1 MKIMFRGSNIILGS
15 TLGLLLGLLCSCS
28 KPHYVEIG
36 DSLPV
41 WKEGYLDIHSIN
53 SGRGECTF
61 YVLPDGTTMLVDAGE
76 FHTSGAKNPMVE
88 QKPDT
93 LTRPYKVY
101 AAYIQN
107 ILPCSADRSSSCR
120 SDQTSSCRSDQTSS
134 CHFDRASSCHF
145 DRAKRVEKS
154 IDYAL
159 ATHYHMDHIGRME
172 KDYAVSDSGYVL
184 TGMMALYD
192 EIPYRTLID
201 RSWPEYTDNAEQKN
215 WERFVRSMSARD
227 GMKVEKFVLGSDTQ
241 FRLVNHPEKYPDF
254 RILNCHVNGQVWN
267 NGAVED
273 YWTDKPVS
281 ENGASAGFLL
291 SYGRFDWFTGGD
303 AGGNSRV
310 AKPTALAI
318 GRQIEAMKGH
328 HHMSWHTMSR
338 TMLRTYNPQVVVNQS
353 FYSHQPWPE
362 TMEVTLH
369 EGMPEGECRDVFL
382 TNLHDSTYVDAAGTL
397 AKVKAYRG
405 HIVIRVLPAGGS
417 FYVYMLDDNDLQQ
430 RVKSIHGPYKCN

>member
-1 MKIMFRGSNIILGS
+1 MFRRSNIILGS

-76 FHTSGAKNPMVE
+76 FHTSGAKYPMVE

-101 AAYIQN
+101 SEYIKKA
-107 ILPCSADRSSSCR
+107 LPEAGG
-120 SDQTSSCRSDQTSS
+120 
-134 CHFDRASSCHF
+134 
-145 DRAKRVEKS
+145 

-172 KDYAVSDSGYVL
+172 KDYEISDSGYVL

-201 RSWPEYTDNAEQKN
+201 RSWPEYEDKKEQKN

-227 GMKVEKFVLGSDTQ
+227 GMKVEKFELGSDTQ

-254 RILNCHVNGQVWN
+254 RILNCHVNGLVWN

-303 AGGNSRV
+303 AGGNGRV

-382 TNLHDSTYVDAAGTL
+382 TNLHDSTDVDAAGTL

-417 FYVYMLDDNDLQQ
+417 FYVYMLDDKDLEQ

>member
-1 MKIMFRGSNIILGS
+1 MKIMFRRSNIILGS

-76 FHTSGAKNPMVE
+76 FHTSGAKYPMVE

-101 AAYIQN
+101 SEYIKKA
-107 ILPCSADRSSSCR
+107 LPEAGG
-120 SDQTSSCRSDQTSS
+120 
-134 CHFDRASSCHF
+134 
-145 DRAKRVEKS
+145 

-172 KDYAVSDSGYVL
+172 KDYEISDSGYVL

-201 RSWPEYTDNAEQKN
+201 RSWPEYEDKKEQKN

-227 GMKVEKFVLGSDTQ
+227 GMKVEKFELGSDTQ

-254 RILNCHVNGQVWN
+254 RILNCHVNGLVWN

-303 AGGNSRV
+303 AGGNGRV

-382 TNLHDSTYVDAAGTL
+382 TNLHDSTDVDAAGTL

-417 FYVYMLDDNDLQQ
+417 FYVYMLDDKDLEQ